1 MTMLRLAAALTA
13 TALLLTGAPSAANAA
28 DAFKVDVTG
37 KGAPIVL
44 IPGLASSGA
53 VWDGTVKRYCGDHQ
67 CHALT
72 LAGFAGVPAIDGPL
86 LAAAEQ
92 QLSAY
97 IATNKLGKPVV
108 IGHSLGGFLGLKL
121 AADHPQQVAR
131 LVVVDSLPAMA
142 AAQMPSITGAQM
154 KEMAAGMRT
163 RMLGMDADAY
173 QAGQLQT
180 LRTMI
185 SKEDDVQRALVWG
198 KQSDRTTVANAM
210 AEMMGEDLR
219 QDISRIKAPT
229 LVLGS
234 WIAYKNFGSQQQF
247 AQMYAAQ
254 YQQLAGV
261 KVEMA
266 DSARHFIMLDDP
278 SWMYDRIDAFLK

>member
-1 MTMLRLAAALTA
+1 MSMLRLAAALTA
-13 TALLLTGAPSAANAA
+13 TAALLMSGAANAA
-28 DAFKVDVTG
+28 DAFQIQVTG

-53 VWDGTVKRYCGDHQ
+53 VWDGAVKRYCGDHQ
-67 CHALT
+67 CHVLT
-72 LAGFAGVPAIDGPL
+72 LAGFAGVPAIDAPL
-86 LAAAEQ
+86 LATAEQ

-121 AADHPQQVAR
+121 AIDHPEQVGR

-142 AAQMPSITGAQM
+142 ATQMPSITGVQM

-173 QAGQLQT
+173 QASQLQT

-185 SKEDDVQRALVWG
+185 SQEDDVQRALVWG

-219 QDISRIKAPT
+219 QDIARIKAPT

-234 WIAYKNFGSQQQF
+234 WIAYKNFGTQQQF
-247 AQMYAAQ
+247 GQMYAAQ
-254 YQQLAGV
+254 YQQLPGV
-261 KVEMA
+261 RLDMA
-266 DSARHFIMLDDP
+266 DTARHFIMLDDP
-278 SWMYDRIDAFLK
+278 RWMYDRIDAFLK

>member
-1 MTMLRLAAALTA
+1 MSMLRLAAALTA
-13 TALLLTGAPSAANAA
+13 TAALLLTGAANAA
-28 DAFKVDVTG
+28 DAFQVQVTG
-37 KGAPIVL
+37 QGAPIVL

-53 VWDGTVKRYCGDHQ
+53 VWDGTVKRYCANHQ
-67 CHALT
+67 CHVLT
-72 LAGFAGVPAIDGPL
+72 LAGFAGVPAIDAPL
-86 LAAAEQ
+86 LATTEQ

-121 AADHPQQVAR
+121 AIDHPEQVGR

-142 AAQMPSITGAQM
+142 ATQMPSITSAQM

-173 QAGQLQT
+173 QASQLQT

-219 QDISRIKAPT
+219 QDIARIKAPT

-234 WIAYKNFGSQQQF
+234 WIAYKNFGTQQQF
-247 AQMYAAQ
+247 GQMYAAQ
-254 YQQLAGV
+254 YGQLAGV

-266 DSARHFIMLDDP
+266 DTARHFIMLDDP
-278 SWMYDRIDAFLK
+278 RWMYDRIDAFLK

>member
-1 MTMLRLAAALTA
+1 MSMLRLAAALTA
-13 TALLLTGAPSAANAA
+13 TAALLLTGAANAA
-28 DAFKVDVTG
+28 DAFQVQVTG

-53 VWDGTVKRYCGDHQ
+53 VWDGAVKRYCGDHQ
-67 CHALT
+67 CHVLT
-72 LAGFAGVPAIDGPL
+72 LAGFAGVPAIDAPL
-86 LAAAEQ
+86 LATAEQ

-121 AADHPQQVAR
+121 AIDHPEQVDR
-131 LVVVDSLPAMA
+131 LIVVDSLPAMA
-142 AAQMPSITGAQM
+142 ATQMPSITGAQM

-180 LRTMI
+180 LHTMI
-185 SKEDDVQRALVWG
+185 SKEEDVQRALVWG

-219 QDISRIKAPT
+219 QDIARIKAPT

-234 WIAYKNFGSQQQF
+234 WIAYKNFGTQQQF
-247 AQMYAAQ
+247 GQMYAAQ
-254 YQQLAGV
+254 YGQLPGV
-261 KVEMA
+261 QVEMA
-266 DSARHFIMLDDP
+266 DTARHFIMLDDP
-278 SWMYDRIDAFLK
+278 RWMYDRIDAFLK

>member
-1 MTMLRLAAALTA
+1 MSMLRLAAALTA
-13 TALLLTGAPSAANAA
+13 TAALLLTGAANAA
-28 DAFKVDVTG
+28 DAFQVQVTG

-53 VWDGTVKRYCGDHQ
+53 VWDGAVKRYCGDHQ
-67 CHALT
+67 CHVLT
-72 LAGFAGVPAIDGPL
+72 LAGFAGVPAIDAPL
-86 LAAAEQ
+86 LATAEQ

-121 AADHPQQVAR
+121 AIDHPEQVDR
-131 LVVVDSLPAMA
+131 LIVVDSLPAMA
-142 AAQMPSITGAQM
+142 ATQMPSITGAQM

-180 LRTMI
+180 LHTMI

-219 QDISRIKAPT
+219 QDIARIKAPT

-234 WIAYKNFGSQQQF
+234 WIAYKNFGNQQQF
-247 AQMYAAQ
+247 GQMYAAQ
-254 YQQLAGV
+254 YGQLPGV
-261 KVEMA
+261 QVEMA
-266 DSARHFIMLDDP
+266 DTARHFIMLDDP
-278 SWMYDRIDAFLK
+278 RWMYDRIDAFLK

>member
-1 MTMLRLAAALTA
+1 MSMLRLAAALTA
-13 TALLLTGAPSAANAA
+13 TAALLLTGAANAA
-28 DAFKVDVTG
+28 DAFQVQVTG

-53 VWDGTVKRYCGDHQ
+53 VWDGAVKHYCGDHQ
-67 CHALT
+67 CHVLT
-72 LAGFAGVPAIDGPL
+72 LAGFAGVPAIDAPL
-86 LAAAEQ
+86 LATAEQ

-121 AADHPQQVAR
+121 AIDHPEQVDR
-131 LVVVDSLPAMA
+131 LIVVDSLPAMA
-142 AAQMPSITGAQM
+142 ATQMPSITGAQM

-173 QAGQLQT
+173 QASQLQT

-185 SKEDDVQRALVWG
+185 SQEDDVQRALVWG

-219 QDISRIKAPT
+219 QDIARIKAPT

-234 WIAYKNFGSQQQF
+234 WIAYKNFGNQQQF
-247 AQMYAAQ
+247 GQMYAAQ
-254 YQQLAGV
+254 YGQLPGV
-261 KVEMA
+261 QVEMA
-266 DSARHFIMLDDP
+266 DTARHFIMLDDP
-278 SWMYDRIDAFLK
+278 RWMYDRIDAFLK

>member
-1 MTMLRLAAALTA
+1 MSMLRLTAALTA
-13 TALLLTGAPSAANAA
+13 TAALLLTGAANAA
-28 DAFKVDVTG
+28 DAFKVEVTG
-37 KGAPIVL
+37 QGAPIVL

-67 CHALT
+67 CHVLT
-72 LAGFAGVPAIDGPL
+72 LAGFAGVPAIDAPL
-86 LAAAEQ
+86 LATTER

-97 IATNKLGKPVV
+97 IAANKLGKPVV

-121 AADHPQQVAR
+121 AIDHPEQVGR

-142 AAQMPSITGAQM
+142 ATQMPSITGAQM
-154 KEMAAGMRT
+154 KEMASGLRT

-173 QAGQLQT
+173 QASQLQT

-185 SKEDDVQRALVWG
+185 SQEDDVQRALVWG

-219 QDISRIKAPT
+219 QDIARIKAPT

-247 AQMYAAQ
+247 GQMYAAQ
-254 YQQLAGV
+254 YQQLPGV
-261 KVEMA
+261 RLDMA
-266 DSARHFIMLDDP
+266 DTARHFIMLDDP
-278 SWMYDRIDAFLK
+278 RWMYDRIDAFLK